1 MARIIYGVHG
11 TGHGH
16 AIRALTVARHFA
28 EHDFLFLSH
37 GAGAAI
43 LRPEFRVEESPCLV
57 TVVRRHQVDGL
68 ATAYENLLI
77 LRQSR
82 AINRGLQEI
91 LDRFQP
97 DLALTDYD
105 FFLPRVSRRLGLA
118 CLSLDHQ
125 HVICAGRHRVPWR
138 QTADYLLT
146 KGIIDLLFSQA
157 EAFVA
162 TSFFRPAEPGADRVL
177 VVPPLLRDQVLACE
191 QGTGSHV
198 VAYQGYETFQRFF
211 PLLQT
216 IPRQVRVYGFN
227 REGREGNL
235 QFKKNSETEFLEDLA
250 SCSYLICG
258 GSHTLLSEA
267 LYFGKPVLSFP
278 IKGAFE
284 QFLNALYLERLGYGR
299 KLDQHNPPP
308 AIIPAFEAR
317 LEQSH
322 QAISQGHFC
331 GNEEIYQIISH
342 FITYRE
348 LPAVSRSGETGH

>member
-28 EHDFLFLSH
+28 EHEFLFLSH

-43 LRPEFRVEESPCLV
+43 LRPEFQVLESPCLV
-57 TVVRRHQVDGL
+57 TVVRQHQVDSL
-68 ATAYENLLI
+68 ATASENLLI
-77 LRQSR
+77 LKQSR
-82 AINRGLQEI
+82 AILRGLREI

-105 FFLPRVSRRLGLA
+105 FFLPRVCRRQGLP

-125 HVICAGRHRVPWR
+125 HVICAGRHQVPWR
-138 QTADYLLT
+138 QVPDYLLT
-146 KGIIDLLFSQA
+146 KGIIDLLFSEAQA
-157 EAFVA
+157 FLA
-162 TSFFRPAEPGADRVL
+162 TSFFRPAESTASRVR
-177 VVPPLLRDQVLACE
+177 VVPPLLRDQVLAC
-191 QGTGSHV
+191 QPGTGSHV

-211 PLLQT
+211 PLLQS
-216 IPRQVRVYGFN
+216 IERPVRVYGFN
-227 REGREGNL
+227 REGRQGNL
-235 QFKKNSETEFLEDLA
+235 HFKKNSETEFLEDLA

-278 IKGAFE
+278 ITSAFE
-284 QFLNALYLERLGYGR
+284 QFLNALYLERLGFGR
-299 KLDQHNPPP
+299 KLDQHDPSP
-308 AIIPAFEAR
+308 AIVPAFEAQ
-317 LEQSH
+317 LEQYH

-331 GNEEIYQIISH
+331 GNQEIYQILSH
-342 FITYRE
+342 FITHRE
-348 LPAVSRSGETGH
+348 LPAASRSRETGH